1 MIVASY
7 LSGLRE
13 NRVGRPC
20 GSREQH
26 ESTPPSRQYAPT
38 PPPRQY
44 APTPPSR
51 DRRSIGQMSRPQP
64 ISAQQEIS
72 RAPSVAASSVRS
84 RYSIGPN
91 ARDYYHERSATPL
104 QPSEVVPTATYMERG
119 QRWMEKEEACS
130 LRQAMDDMQVGDV
143 RPPSIAAAGDQRL
156 YEAALNEAS
165 ELVWQH
171 QNPCRPPP
179 PDAPYRYRPHL
190 RKNSYAHARTASVG
204 IYGDEI
210 VASGLARD
218 SSRRPMSGSSDE
230 STGVPASPQH
240 ANGGVAPGDSMKSA
254 DSSAT
259 SPSKSFGGIGNGR
272 PAVPNGPR
280 QSTSQ
285 RGKRNIS
292 GEVGKPFTVDQ
303 IWEEPEAGFTS
314 KRGSERG
321 PSPVLE
327 SKGKNPLNRV
337 HFSPPKPNPFTRR
350 GDGRDSPSRSRDP
363 LYMTNPAV
371 AARPPSPEKEDKIQ
385 GVEIRGDDIRQ
396 ATSVWLKD
404 RSNKLPTPSAVSDNP
419 GRPIV
424 SFDASWTPPDHP
436 TDRRPERSGGV
447 PAVAISTIVTDE
459 EDAKAAAS
467 QGSGPVSSISV
478 DAGEGAASPTIP
490 TIHAPSPPIP
500 SINADDSSNDG
511 GVPIVV
517 MPGENH
523 SGNPRPLPQPG
534 KTACR
539 ARPAR
544 PPSDV
549 FPHGTSLCNECGF
562 PLQGRFVALA
572 NSAYKFH
579 PQCLACF
586 VCGTS
591 LEALEI
597 SPEPDS
603 SRQDRLERIQ
613 RRAAGEALEEIPGK
627 TMTEDGDDRF
637 RLYCHLD
644 WHELFAPRCKHC
656 RTPILGEHI
665 VALGHHWHY
674 GHFFCAECG
683 DPFEHGMTH
692 IEKDGHAWCIKCQT
706 KRTERRAPKCKMCKV
721 PVVGQYIQALGG
733 EWHEACFRCAYCSG
747 GFDDGQIFPTE
758 SASGSMIVLC
768 TGCRMR
774 DLKR

>member
-1 MIVASY
+1 
-7 LSGLRE
+7 
-13 NRVGRPC
+13 
-20 GSREQH
+20 
-26 ESTPPSRQYAPT
+26 
-38 PPPRQY
+38 
-44 APTPPSR
+44 
-51 DRRSIGQMSRPQP
+51 
-64 ISAQQEIS
+64 
-72 RAPSVAASSVRS
+72 
-84 RYSIGPN
+84 
-91 ARDYYHERSATPL
+91 
-104 QPSEVVPTATYMERG
+104 
-119 QRWMEKEEACS
+119 MEKEEACS
-130 LRQAMDDMQVGDV
+130 LRQAMDDMQVGDA
-143 RPPSIAAAGDQRL
+143 RPSNSAAEDDQRL

-171 QNPCRPPP
+171 QNPSRPPP

-204 IYGDEI
+204 MYGDEI

-230 STGVPASPQH
+230 SPGVLTSPQH
-240 ANGGVAPGDSMKSA
+240 AHGDVTSSDSKKSV

-259 SPSKSFGGIGNGR
+259 VLPKSFGGVGTGK
-272 PAVPNGPR
+272 PAAPNGPR

-285 RGKRNIS
+285 RSKRNIS

-303 IWEEPEAGFTS
+303 IWEEPEGGSTS
-314 KRGSERG
+314 KAGSEQDA
-321 PSPVLE
+321 SSVLE

-337 HFSPPKPNPFTRR
+337 HFSPSKPTPFPRR

-363 LYMTNPAV
+363 LYMTNSTV
-371 AARPPSPEKEDKIQ
+371 AARPPSPEKEDRIH
-385 GVEIRGDDIRQ
+385 GVEVRSDDIRQ
-396 ATSVWLKD
+396 ATSMRLKD
-404 RSNKLPTPSAVSDNP
+404 RSDKLPTPSAVSDNP

-436 TDRRPERSGGV
+436 TDRRPERSRGP
-447 PAVAISTIVTDE
+447 PAVAIPSIVMD
-459 EDAKAAAS
+459 EDAKAAAP
-467 QGSGPVSSISV
+467 QGSGPVPSISV
-478 DAGEGAASPTIP
+478 NDGEGAANPSIP
-490 TIHAPSPPIP
+490 AIQEPSPPIP
-500 SINADDSSNDG
+500 SINVDDSSNDG
-511 GVPIVV
+511 EGRMAVTPT
-517 MPGENH
+517 ENRG
-523 SGNPRPLPQPG
+523 GNSRPLPQPG
-534 KTACR
+534 KSACR
-539 ARPAR
+539 ARPTR
-544 PPSDV
+544 PPPNA
-549 FPHGTSLCNECGF
+549 FPPGTSLCNECGF
-562 PLQGRFVALA
+562 PLKGRFVALA
-572 NSAYKFH
+572 GSTFKFH

-586 VCGTS
+586 ACGTS

-603 SRQDRLERIQ
+603 FRQDRLERIQ
-613 RRAAGEALEEIPGK
+613 RRAAGEVLEEIPGK
-627 TMTEDGDDRF
+627 TMAEDGDDRF

-656 RTPILGEHI
+656 KTPILGEHI

-692 IEKDGHAWCIKCQT
+692 IEKDGYAWCIKCQT

-733 EWHEACFRCAYCSG
+733 EWHEACFRCAHCSG

-758 SASGSMIVLC
+758 NASGSMIVLC